1 MLWIRRHWLPT
12 ACLIVVVAALGA
24 FGSRT
29 ADGTASAQ
37 THLPHATQSQTA
49 SPDWPAV
56 EQAIGK
62 SGTMQPGDVYKFSFP
77 RTDLQ
82 VTARGVAIQPAFAL
96 GTWVAF
102 KQAGDHTMVMGDL
115 VLADDEVSPVMLAL
129 QQGGIQQTALH
140 NHLLGETPRVSYMH
154 VAGHGDPVRLAES
167 IRTALALTNTP
178 LAAPAA
184 GGAQAPD
191 LDTARL
197 DSILGYRG
205 TAAGAVYQFSIPRAE
220 RIADSGMEVPPAMGT
235 ATAINFQPTG
245 GGNAAITGDFVL
257 LGSEVNPVIQELRAQ
272 SIEVTALHSHMLAE
286 EPRLFFMHFWAN
298 DDAIKLAEGLR
309 AALLKTN
316 NMATAGE

>member
-1 MLWIRRHWLPT
+1 MFWLRRHRIPA
-12 ACLIVVVAALGA
+12 ACLIVVIAALA
-24 FGSRT
+24 TFGWRT
-29 ADGTASAQ
+29 ADGAASAQ
-37 THLPHATQSQTA
+37 SQPSHARQAQTA
-49 SPDWPAV
+49 PVDWPAV

-115 VLADDEVSPVMLAL
+115 VLTDDEVSPVMLAL

-154 VAGHGDPVRLAES
+154 VAGHGDAVRLAES
-167 IRTALALTNTP
+167 IRTALALTATP
-178 LAAPAA
+178 LTAPA
-184 GGAQAPD
+184 GSTQAPN

-205 TAAGAVYQFSIPRAE
+205 TAAGTVYQFSIPRAE

-235 ATAINFQPTG
+235 ATAINFQPTR

-272 SIEVTALHSHMLAE
+272 GIEVTALHSHMLAE

-298 DDAIKLAEGLR
+298 DDAVKLAEGLK